1 MNKRLSLLLASTGL
15 LLALSIAA
23 ACSSSSSTTTP
34 TATHAAASATQASS
48 ATPAKTATPKASA
61 AAASPAAASVTVLT
75 ASNATLGKT
84 ILVNS
89 AGLTLY
95 TYAKDTSGT
104 SSCTGSCATVWPP
117 LSPGNGTP
125 TGGTGVTGTLA
136 TITRSDGTKQVTYNG
151 KPLYTFQS
159 DGSAGTATGD
169 GVNSFSVAT
178 P

>member
-1 MNKRLSLLLASTGL
+1 MLTSLN
-15 LLALSIAA
+15 I
-23 ACSSSSSTTTP
+23 
-34 TATHAAASATQASS
+34 
-48 ATPAKTATPKASA
+48 
-61 AAASPAAASVTVLT
+61 
-75 ASNATLGKT
+75 TLGKT

-95 TYAKDTSGT
+95 TFANDTSGT

-117 LSPGNGTP
+117 LPLGNGTP
-125 TGGTGVTGTLA
+125 TGGAGVTGTLA

-151 KPLYTFQS
+151 KPLYTFQGDS
-159 DGSAGTATGD
+159 GTGAISGD